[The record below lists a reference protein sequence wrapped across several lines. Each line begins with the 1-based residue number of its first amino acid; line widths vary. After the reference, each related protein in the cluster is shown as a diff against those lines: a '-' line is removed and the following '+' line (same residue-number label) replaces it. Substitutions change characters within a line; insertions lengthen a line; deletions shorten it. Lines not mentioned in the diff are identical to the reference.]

1 MTIYQLLSPKNILL
15 ELEVDYKFDA
25 INALVDTFVDVI
37 ENELLE
43 EIREAIISRE
53 KIMSTGIGQGLAIPH
68 GKTDGVTQNYAAFAR
83 LKEPIEFNSIDSK
96 PVQLIFLMVSPYS
109 DQKSHI
115 RLLSRVSTLMNYDDF
130 RSNLL
135 IVPNQEDLVELFKQK
150 EFCQF
155 NQNKR

>member
-109 DQKSHI
+109 DQRSHI
-115 RLLSRVSTLMNYDDF
+115 RLLSRVSTIMNYDDF

-150 EFCQF
+150 EFHQF

>member
-15 ELEVDYKFDA
+15 ELEVEYKFDA

-68 GKTDGVTQNYAAFAR
+68 GKTDAITQNYAAFAR

-109 DQKSHI
+109 DQRSHI

-135 IVPNQEDLVELFKQK
+135 NVPNHEDLIELFKQK
-150 EFCQF
+150 EFHQF
-155 NQNKR
+155 F

>member
-68 GKTDGVTQNYAAFAR
+68 GKTDAITQNYAAFAR

-109 DQKSHI
+109 DQRSHI

-150 EFCQF
+150 EFHQF

>member
-15 ELEVDYKFDA
+15 DLEVEYKFDA

-43 EIREAIISRE
+43 EIRLAIILRE
-53 KIMSTGIGQGLAIPH
+53 KIMSTGVGQGLAIPH
-68 GKTDGVTQNYAAFAR
+68 GKTDAVTQNYVAFAR

-96 PVQLIFLMVSPYS
+96 PVQLIFLMVSPCS
-109 DQKSHI
+109 DQRSHI

-135 IVPNQEDLVELFKQK
+135 VVPSEVDLVELFREK
-150 EFCQF
+150 EFHQF
-155 NQNKR
+155 NQIRR

>member
-109 DQKSHI
+109 DQRSHI

-150 EFCQF
+150 EFHQF
-155 NQNKR
+155 NQNRR

>member
-68 GKTDGVTQNYAAFAR
+68 GKTDGVTKNYAAFAR

-109 DQKSHI
+109 DQRSHI

-150 EFCQF
+150 EFHQF

>member
-15 ELEVDYKFDA
+15 ELEVEYKFDA

-68 GKTDGVTQNYAAFAR
+68 GKTDAITQNYAAFAR
-83 LKEPIEFNSIDSK
+83 LKKPIEFNSIDSK
-96 PVQLIFLMVSPYS
+96 PIQLILLMVS
-109 DQKSHI
+109 
-115 RLLSRVSTLMNYDDF
+115 T
-130 RSNLL
+130 
-135 IVPNQEDLVELFKQK
+135 
-150 EFCQF
+150 
-155 NQNKR
+155 

>member
-15 ELEVDYKFDA
+15 ELEVEYKFDA

-37 ENELLE
+37 GNELLE

-68 GKTDGVTQNYAAFAR
+68 GKTDAITQNYAAFAR

-109 DQKSHI
+109 DQRSHI

-135 IVPNQEDLVELFKQK
+135 NVPNHEDLIELFKQK
-150 EFCQF
+150 EFHQF
-155 NQNKR
+155 N

>member
-15 ELEVDYKFDA
+15 ELEVEYKFDA

-68 GKTDGVTQNYAAFAR
+68 GKTDAITQNYAAFAR
-83 LKEPIEFNSIDSK
+83 LKKPIEFNSIDSK

-109 DQKSHI
+109 DQRSHI
-115 RLLSRVSTLMNYDDF
+115 RLLSRVSTLMNYDEF

-135 IVPNQEDLVELFKQK
+135 NVPNHEDLIELFKQK
-150 EFCQF
+150 EFHQF
-155 NQNKR
+155 N

>member
-25 INALVDTFVDVI
+25 INALVDTFVGVI

-109 DQKSHI
+109 DQRSHI

-150 EFCQF
+150 EFHQF

>member
-15 ELEVDYKFDA
+15 ELEVEYKFDA

-43 EIREAIISRE
+43 KIREAIISRE

-68 GKTDGVTQNYAAFAR
+68 GKTDAITQNYAAFAR

-109 DQKSHI
+109 DQRSHI

-135 IVPNQEDLVELFKQK
+135 NVPNHEDLIELFKQK
-150 EFCQF
+150 EFHQF
-155 NQNKR
+155 N

>member
-15 ELEVDYKFDA
+15 ELEVEYKFDA

-68 GKTDGVTQNYAAFAR
+68 GKTDAITQNYAAFAR

-109 DQKSHI
+109 DQRSHI

-135 IVPNQEDLVELFKQK
+135 NVSNHEDLIELFKQK
-150 EFCQF
+150 EFHQF
-155 NQNKR
+155 N

>member
-1 MTIYQLLSPKNILL
+1 MPIYQLLSPKNILL

-109 DQKSHI
+109 DQRSHI

-150 EFCQF
+150 EFHQF

>member
-15 ELEVDYKFDA
+15 ELEVEYKFDA

-68 GKTDGVTQNYAAFAR
+68 GKTDAITQNYAAFAR

-109 DQKSHI
+109 DQRSHI

-150 EFCQF
+150 EFHQF

>member
-15 ELEVDYKFDA
+15 ELEVEYKFDA

-37 ENELLE
+37 DNELLE

-68 GKTDGVTQNYAAFAR
+68 GKIDAITQNYAAFAR

-96 PVQLIFLMVSPYS
+96 PVQLLFLMVSPYS
-109 DQKSHI
+109 DQRSHI

-135 IVPNQEDLVELFKQK
+135 IVRNQEDLIELFKQK
-150 EFCQF
+150 EFHQF
-155 NQNKR
+155 N

>member
-15 ELEVDYKFDA
+15 ELEVEYKFDA

-68 GKTDGVTQNYAAFAR
+68 GKTDAITQNYAAFAR

-109 DQKSHI
+109 DQRSHI

-135 IVPNQEDLVELFKQK
+135 NVPNHEDLIELFKQK
-150 EFCQF
+150 EFHQF
-155 NQNKR
+155 N

>member
-96 PVQLIFLMVSPYS
+96 PVQLIFLMISPYS
-109 DQKSHI
+109 DQRSHI

-150 EFCQF
+150 EFHQF

>member
-1 MTIYQLLSPKNILL
+1 LTIHQLLHSKNILL
-15 ELEVDYKFDA
+15 ELEVEYKFDA

-68 GKTDGVTQNYAAFAR
+68 GKTDAITQNYAAFAR

-109 DQKSHI
+109 DQRSHI

-135 IVPNQEDLVELFKQK
+135 NVPNHEDLIELFKQK
-150 EFCQF
+150 EFHQF
-155 NQNKR
+155 N

>member
-68 GKTDGVTQNYAAFAR
+68 GKTDAITQNYAAFAR

>member
-68 GKTDGVTQNYAAFAR
+68 GKTDAITQNYAAFAR

-109 DQKSHI
+109 DQRSHI

-135 IVPNQEDLVELFKQK
+135 IVPNQEDLIELFKQK
-150 EFCQF
+150 EFHQF
-155 NQNKR
+155 N

>member
-68 GKTDGVTQNYAAFAR
+68 GKTDAITQNYAAFAR

-109 DQKSHI
+109 DQRSHI

-135 IVPNQEDLVELFKQK
+135 NVPNHEDLIELFKQK
-150 EFCQF
+150 EFHQF
-155 NQNKR
+155 N

>member
-109 DQKSHI
+109 DQRSHI
-115 RLLSRVSTLMNYDDF
+115 RLLSRVSTLMNHDDF

-150 EFCQF
+150 EFHQF

>member
-68 GKTDGVTQNYAAFAR
+68 GKTDAITQNYAAFAR

-109 DQKSHI
+109 DQRSHI

-135 IVPNQEDLVELFKQK
+135 IVPNQEDLIELFKQK
-150 EFCQF
+150 EFHQF

>member
-15 ELEVDYKFDA
+15 ELEVEYKFDA

-68 GKTDGVTQNYAAFAR
+68 GKTDAITQNYAAFAR

-109 DQKSHI
+109 DQRSHI

-135 IVPNQEDLVELFKQK
+135 IVPNQEDLIELFKQK
-150 EFCQF
+150 EFHQF

>member
-1 MTIYQLLSPKNILL
+1 
-15 ELEVDYKFDA
+15 
-25 INALVDTFVDVI
+25 
-37 ENELLE
+37 
-43 EIREAIISRE
+43 
-53 KIMSTGIGQGLAIPH
+53 MSTGIGQGLAIPH

-109 DQKSHI
+109 DQRSHI

-150 EFCQF
+150 EFHQF

>member
-1 MTIYQLLSPKNILL
+1 MTIYHLLSPKNILL
-15 ELEVDYKFDA
+15 ELEVEFKFDA

-68 GKTDGVTQNYAAFAR
+68 GKTDAITQNYAAFAR

-109 DQKSHI
+109 DQRSHI

-135 IVPNQEDLVELFKQK
+135 NVPNHEDLIELFKQK
-150 EFCQF
+150 EFHQF
-155 NQNKR
+155 N

>member
-1 MTIYQLLSPKNILL
+1 MTIHQLLHSKNILL
-15 ELEVDYKFDA
+15 DIQVEDKFDA
-25 INALVDTFVDVI
+25 INALVDTFVDVMDG
-37 ENELLE
+37 ELLE

-53 KIMSTGIGQGLAIPH
+53 KIMSTGVGQGLAIPH
-68 GKTDGVTQNYAAFAR
+68 GKTDAIDENYVAFAR

-109 DQKSHI
+109 DQRSHI

-135 IVPNQEDLVELFKQK
+135 NVPNHEDLIELFKQK
-150 EFCQF
+150 EFHQF
-155 NQNKR
+155 N

>member
-15 ELEVDYKFDA
+15 ELEVEYKFDA

-68 GKTDGVTQNYAAFAR
+68 GKTDAITQNYAAFAR

-130 RSNLL
+130 RADLLVAPDSENL
-135 IVPNQEDLVELFKQK
+135 VKLFKQK
-150 EFCQF
+150 ELSLY
-155 NQNKR
+155 N

>member
-25 INALVDTFVDVI
+25 INALVDTFVDFI

-109 DQKSHI
+109 DQRSHI

-150 EFCQF
+150 EFHQF

>member
-68 GKTDGVTQNYAAFAR
+68 GKTDAITQNYAAFAR

-109 DQKSHI
+109 DQRSHI

-150 EFCQF
+150 EFYQF
-155 NQNKR
+155 NQNKT

>member
-15 ELEVDYKFDA
+15 ELEVEYKFDA

-68 GKTDGVTQNYAAFAR
+68 GKTDAITQNYAAFAR

-109 DQKSHI
+109 DQRSHI
-115 RLLSRVSTLMNYDDF
+115 RLLSRVSTLMNYDEF

-135 IVPNQEDLVELFKQK
+135 NVQNHEDLIELFKQK
-150 EFCQF
+150 EFHQF
-155 NQNKR
+155 N

>member
-15 ELEVDYKFDA
+15 ELEVEYKFDA

-68 GKTDGVTQNYAAFAR
+68 GKTNAITQNYAAFAR
-83 LKEPIEFNSIDSK
+83 LKKPIEFNSIDSK

-109 DQKSHI
+109 DQRSHI

-135 IVPNQEDLVELFKQK
+135 IVPNQEDLIELFKQK
-150 EFCQF
+150 EFHQF
-155 NQNKR
+155 N

>member
-43 EIREAIISRE
+43 EIREAIITRE

-68 GKTDGVTQNYAAFAR
+68 GKTDAITQNYAAFAR